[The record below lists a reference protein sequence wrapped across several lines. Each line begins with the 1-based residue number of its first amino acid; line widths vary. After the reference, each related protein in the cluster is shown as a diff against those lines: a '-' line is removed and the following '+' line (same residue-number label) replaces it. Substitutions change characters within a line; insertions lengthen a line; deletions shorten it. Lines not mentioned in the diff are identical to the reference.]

1 MGTIRNEM
9 IIVQHY
15 DRDELEKMRED
26 AVKVFSQVIRQ
37 DEGAE
42 ENIGVDEYIKDMIS
56 PIMSTYVNQ
65 EYTFV
70 INGDGSKVGWETS
83 ERFHVARMEWCKKH
97 MYDVENIVVINFGDG
112 DTPCCV
118 VFDSSV
124 EK

>member
-1 MGTIRNEM
+1 MT
-9 IIVQHY
+9 IVQHY

-83 ERFHVARMEWCKKH
+83 ERFHEARMEWCEKH
-97 MYDVENIVVINFGDG
+97 KYDVENIVVINFGDG
-112 DTPCCV
+112 DYPCCV